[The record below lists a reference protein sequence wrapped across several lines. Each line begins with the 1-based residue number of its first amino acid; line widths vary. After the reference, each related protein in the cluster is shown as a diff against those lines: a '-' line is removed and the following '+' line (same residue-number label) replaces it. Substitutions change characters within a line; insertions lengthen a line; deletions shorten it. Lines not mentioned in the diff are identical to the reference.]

1 MHALEDVLYNEELH
15 PNSVFWY
22 TWMMEHYIQ

>member
-1 MHALEDVLYNEELH
+1 MHAIEDVLYNEELH

-22 TWMMEHYIQ
+22 VWMMDHYLR